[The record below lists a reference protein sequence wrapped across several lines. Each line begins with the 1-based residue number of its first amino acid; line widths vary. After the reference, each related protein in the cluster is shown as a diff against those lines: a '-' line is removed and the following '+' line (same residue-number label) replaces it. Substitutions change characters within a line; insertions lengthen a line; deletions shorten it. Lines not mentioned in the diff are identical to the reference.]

1 MIGKYK
7 IVDSDCHVNEPLEM
21 WREYLEPAY
30 RDRSPIVGTAPAG
43 TPPGLTDSWRYL
55 TIEGKPI
62 VAGISQQYWQH
73 AEAQLKENGGIPDI
87 AEFSSE
93 AYLEAI
99 AEIGCDIAFLYPTFG
114 LWILYIDRMESNLA
128 GAYVRAYN
136 NWLRDFCALNPQIL
150 HGVGVVNQHD
160 PAEMVSELQ
169 RIHQFGWKAVM
180 LRPNPIKGRL
190 LSDPLYEEFWA
201 ECDRLD
207 IAIAIHEGSHA
218 RVPST
223 GQDRFN
229 TRFGIHASSV
239 PMEHQLALLALIEGG
254 VLERYPRL
262 RFAFLESGCGWLPY
276 WMWRL
281 DREYEDLQWEIG
293 DRIKMK
299 PSEYIRRQVYIAVE
313 PSEAHYLPH
322 IIDLLG
328 SDRLLIGSDY
338 PHVDFDPRVMHDMA
352 DLEDILSSQTLEKIF
367 WDNPCAFYGIDG
379 EL

>member
-7 IVDSDCHVNEPLEM
+7 IIDSDCHVNEPLAM
-21 WREYLEPAY
+21 WQEYLEPAY
-30 RDRSPIVGTAPAG
+30 RDRAPIIGTAPAG
-43 TPPGLTDSWRYL
+43 QPTGLTDPWRYL
-55 TIEGKPI
+55 TVGGEPI
-62 VAGISQQYWQH
+62 VAGLSRQYWQH
-73 AEAQLKENGGIPDI
+73 AETELNNNGGVPDL

-99 AEIGCDIAFLYPTFG
+99 AQIGSDIAFLYPTFG
-114 LWILYIDRMESNLA
+114 LWMLYIDCMESNLA

-136 NWLRDFCALNPQIL
+136 NWLHNFCQLNPQIL
-150 HGVGVVNQHD
+150 RGVGVVNQHD
-160 PAEMVSELQ
+160 PKEMVSELQ
-169 RIHQFGWKAVM
+169 RIHQFGWQAVM

-201 ECDRLD
+201 ECARLK

-223 GQDRFN
+223 GQDRFK

-239 PMEHQLALLALIEGG
+239 PMEHQLALIALIEGG

-281 DREYEDLQWEIG
+281 DREYEDLQWEMG
-293 DRIKMK
+293 DRLTMK

-313 PSEAHYLPH
+313 PSEAHYISQ
-322 IIDLLG
+322 IIDLIG

-338 PHVDFDPRVMHDMA
+338 PHIDFDPQVMYDMA
-352 DLEDILSSQTLEKIF
+352 DLESTITAQTMGKIF
-367 WDNPCAFYGIDG
+367 WDNPCRFYGIN
-379 EL
+379 